1 MAREL
6 KPSNKRV
13 IVLMTDEEKEALEE
27 CAKQKGLSLS
37 NTIREA
43 LRKFCKAFAK
53 INYDRK

>member
-43 LRKFCKAFAK
+43 LRRFCKAFEK
-53 INYDRK
+53 IKYDR

>member
-37 NTIREA
+37 DTIREA
-43 LRKFCKAFAK
+43 LRKFCKAFGQ
-53 INYDRK
+53 IRYDK